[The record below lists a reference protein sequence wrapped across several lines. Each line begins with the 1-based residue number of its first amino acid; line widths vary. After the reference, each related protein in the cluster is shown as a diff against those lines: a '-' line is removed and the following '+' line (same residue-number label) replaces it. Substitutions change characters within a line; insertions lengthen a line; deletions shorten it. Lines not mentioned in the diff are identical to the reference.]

1 MTGKESKTALGS
13 GLLGGQEAQ
22 GALSTLLTAYNRLK
36 EYGIAFSELPEL
48 LRLEYHPRPKETTH
62 VQVVQEKSDQQ
73 HIEPA
78 ERRFAP
84 QVINYPPKN
93 LFLPFPCLY
102 TLEKKAVKDSSI
114 MPAEYTRLT
123 PFQGKIEFPEVSA
136 VAVPQP
142 LTGWHLL
149 WPYLRRLGLEVKQT
163 SRLDNRKIIASAVKQ
178 RPLTTIPW
186 QEKQVWP
193 LDIVLLLDFSR
204 YLSPFFADFKQL
216 ALDLQRWF
224 RQRLHIV
231 VCADVKTDAFFYRDE
246 MYRGFPPKLDHLHLI
261 YAGDLGFLDRQG
273 SNAGFWYQFGRRLQK
288 KQIRMDAL
296 VTAHP
301 SDWIAATARLFSVHY
316 WDFGVL
322 RPGGHAGQPR
332 AGQGKQSR
340 EQAEKLL
347 AALAQ
352 AIELTPALVRQVRI
366 RLGLNVSTESL
377 VFSHPVLEG
386 NALRFQWRKP
396 FRQEYSNKARQLYS
410 DLELEQLWSQIKE
423 FEGQMPVELR
433 IEQRQKAEKPLEPEQ
448 REFLQKV
455 LLFLLNRMTPEREK
469 DKIIAWM
476 GRVAERA
483 GEEAWLP
490 EMNNL
495 YGVYNK
501 QVKPEQFFK
510 GVDLTQVEDWVVQA
524 TEPQSVYLS
533 VRQGQLFFSS
543 QQPPDHPG
551 LIHKFSIGSKSQI
564 IFNADKQ
571 IKRPIVLDKPYKIPE
586 NTSEII
592 VETDTAKTT
601 VAMMRCPEWAEGIG
615 RDQYGLFAEV
625 KVKGCSF
632 LLRWI
637 PPGEFMMGSPEDE
650 PGRFDEEGP
659 QHRVVLETGFWLA
672 ETACTQE
679 LWQAIT
685 GNNPSKFKKE
695 GLQHPVENISWDDA
709 NDFIKKLNHL
719 VLGLELRLPSEA
731 EWEYACRAGTDTPFW
746 FGWELTPDKAN
757 YDGTVPYNN
766 GPKGKWREKTVPVK
780 SFKQNPWGLYQMHGN
795 VWEWCQ
801 DRWHNNYDRT
811 PDDDGAPDNGSAW
824 EKGKS
829 DSRVCRGGSWFFIG
843 RFLRSACRGSR
854 RLGIGIDDFGLRL
867 ARGPQEPDAGT
878 GGSRK
883 GTNIGIARDEHSG
896 VSAAG
901 GDIGDS
907 Q

>member
-1 MTGKESKTALGS
+1 MTGKESKIALGS
-13 GLLGGQEAQ
+13 DLSGGQEAQ
-22 GALSTLLTAYNRLK
+22 GALSTLLTVYNRLK
-36 EYGIAFSELPEL
+36 EDCIAFSELPEL
-48 LRLEYHPRPKETTH
+48 LRLEYHPRPKKTTH
-62 VQVVQEKSDQQ
+62 AQVVQDKSDQQ
-73 HIEPA
+73 HIGPD

-93 LFLPFPCLY
+93 LLLPFPCLY
-102 TLEKKAVKDSSI
+102 TLEKKEVENSSVT
-114 MPAEYTRLT
+114 PAEYTRLT
-123 PFQGKIEFPEVSA
+123 PFRDKIEFPEVSA
-136 VAVPQP
+136 VAMPQP

-204 YLSPFFADFKQL
+204 HLSPFFKDFEQL
-216 ALDLQRWF
+216 ALDLQQWF

-231 VCADVKTDAFFYRDE
+231 VCADVKTNAFFYRDE

-316 WDFGVL
+316 WDFGIL
-322 RPGGHAGQPR
+322 RPGGAAGQQR
-332 AGQGKQSR
+332 ANQSKQSK

-347 AALAQ
+347 AALAK
-352 AIELTPALVRQVRI
+352 AIELTPALVRQIRI

-377 VFSHPVLEG
+377 VFSHPALEG
-386 NALRFQWRKP
+386 NALRFQWRQQ
-396 FRQEYSNKARQLYS
+396 FHQEYSNKAKTLYTEQ
-410 DLELEQLWSQIKE
+410 ELDQLWRQIKK
-423 FEGQMPVELR
+423 FENQLPIELR
-433 IEQRQKAEKPLEPEQ
+433 IEQRQKAEKPLESEQ
-448 REFLQKV
+448 RKFLQKL
-455 LLFLLNRMTPEREK
+455 LLFQLNRMTPEAEK
-469 DKIIAWM
+469 NKVISWL
-476 GRVAERA
+476 GRVAKRA
-483 GEEAWLP
+483 GEEAWFP

-501 QVKPEQFFK
+501 QVRPKQIPN
-510 GVDLTQVEDWVVQA
+510 GVDLTQVEDWVVQT
-524 TEPQSVYLS
+524 TELQSVYLS
-533 VRQGQLFFSS
+533 VLQNRLEFFTS

-551 LIHKFSIGSKSQI
+551 LIHKLSIGSKSQI

-571 IKRPIVLDKPYKIPE
+571 IKRPIVLDKFYKIPE

-592 VETDTAKTT
+592 IETDAVKII
-601 VAMMRCPEWAEGIG
+601 VAMMHCPEWAEGIG
-615 RDQYGLFAEV
+615 RDQYGLFAEI

-637 PPGEFMMGSPEDE
+637 PPGEFIMGSPEDE
-650 PGRFDEEGP
+650 PERLNDEGP
-659 QHRVVLETGFWLA
+659 QHRVILKTGFWLA

-685 GNNPSKFKKE
+685 DNNPSHFKDE
-695 GLQHPVENISWDDA
+695 GLQHPVENISWDKA

-719 VLGLELRLPSEA
+719 VPGLNLRLPSEA
-731 EWEYACRAGTDTPFW
+731 EWEYACRAGTNTPFW
-746 FGWELTPDKAN
+746 FGRELTPDKTN
-757 YDGTVPYNN
+757 YKGIEPYNN
-766 GPKGKWREKTVPVK
+766 GVKGEYREKTVPVK

-801 DRWHNNYDRT
+801 DRWHDNYN
-811 PDDDGAPDNGSAW
+811 GAPDNGRAW
-824 EKGKS
+824 EYGEGNA
-829 DSRVCRGGSWFFIG
+829 RVCRGGSWFNSG
-843 RFLRSACRGSR
+843 RAPRAASR
-854 RLGIGIDDFGLRL
+854 DFWHHAFGGDNGGLRL
-867 ARGPQEPDAGT
+867 ARGPQEPEAGT
-878 GGSRK
+878 GGSLK
-883 GTNIGIARDEHSG
+883 GTNTGIARDEHSG

-901 GDIGDS
+901 GDIGDF